1 VGHCDYLS
9 ANKLQQHFPRL
20 SQTFSP
26 LFCTTWDR
34 YFAPLGT
41 TFLLHLGQPFST
53 AQYQRTILFR
63 NSSPIIQGQNSMN
76 KDTEAKQNKY
86 KENGKAKTG
95 CLKNGTA

>member
-1 VGHCDYLS
+1 VITYPPISYNRVFHDCP
-9 ANKLQQHFPRL
+9 KLFHH
-20 SQTFSP
+20 
-26 LFCTTWDR
+26 
-34 YFAPLGT
+34 YFAVFWTDTLH
-41 TFLLHLGQPFST
+41 HLGQPFST